1 MDPVWAEAETEILVH
16 AAAPSLASHDAYYRA
31 LASAYLDFQPA
42 RTTLVVPA
50 RDGDGGVN
58 CRSPSAEAIDSPQ
71 LSFEDVWDNAGSPR
85 PELPQCPDV
94 EALVTDWQSPLSLPP
109 SEVEDSQ
116 PFHHLRLGIQ
126 SSQGTDSPPRREP
139 PSSAL
144 PSSSPGRG
152 DTDTTTDGHDPSS
165 SDSSAF
171 ANDGERYGHDTAPS
185 SGRAESE
192 PILADRTTFLPL
204 RRELLMTKSLSD
216 VGPGRPE
223 LSNGAGVARQSGLGT
238 ELVGALEVFAPE
250 PDSSCDDLEPSS
262 LLTYNLVKLDSDLGL
277 TRRFVSKRRLL
288 QGREPRPT
296 ERGFWELA
304 CSGWD
309 PEAKRETW
317 GYLSRYVGEGRAGW
331 GVWLKRDGATDSIR
345 LFSFGHVLGHMYLLL
360 YTATRRRILSLDCTW
375 TSGGD
380 GLVLVPATKNGWDV

>member
-16 AAAPSLASHDAYYRA
+16 AAAPSRASHDAYYRA
-31 LASAYLDFQPA
+31 LASAYLDFQPS
-42 RTTLVVPA
+42 RITLLVPA
-50 RDGDGGVN
+50 RDADPDPD
-58 CRSPSAEAIDSPQ
+58 CPPSPNQVIHSPQ
-71 LSFEDVWDNAGSPR
+71 LSFEDVLDNASSHR
-85 PELPQCPDV
+85 PELPRYPDAEV
-94 EALVTDWQSPLSLPP
+94 LAADSQSPLSVPP

-116 PFHHLRLGIQ
+116 PFHHLRLGTR
-126 SSQGTDSPPRREP
+126 SSQGSDSPARREP
-139 PSSAL
+139 PSLAL

-152 DTDTTTDGHDPSS
+152 DIDASIYGLGLSNSDVDAFDDDPEHD
-165 SDSSAF
+165 
-171 ANDGERYGHDTAPS
+171 GHDTAPS
-185 SGRAESE
+185 SGRADSE
-192 PILADRTTFLPL
+192 PLLADGAGFSPL

-223 LSNGAGVARQSGLGT
+223 LSHEARAARQGGPGARLA
-238 ELVGALEVFAPE
+238 GALEVFAPE
-250 PDSSCDDLEPSS
+250 PDGSCDDLEPSS

-277 TRRFVSKRRLL
+277 ARRFVSKRRLL

-304 CSGWD
+304 CSGWGPD
-309 PEAKRETW
+309 AKRETW
-317 GYLSRYVGEGRAGW
+317 GYLARYVGEGRAGW
-331 GVWLKRDGATDSIR
+331 GVWLKRDNATDSIR

-380 GLVLVPATKNGWDV
+380 GLVLVPATKNRWDM

>member
-1 MDPVWAEAETEILVH
+1 MDPVWAEAEIEILVH
-16 AAAPSLASHDAYYRA
+16 AAAPSRASHDAYYRA
-31 LASAYLDFQPA
+31 LASAYVDFQPA
-42 RTTLVVPA
+42 RTTVLVPA
-50 RDGDGGVN
+50 RDGDGGAN
-58 CRSPSAEAIDSPQ
+58 CPSSSAEAIDSPQ

-85 PELPQCPDV
+85 PELPQYPD
-94 EALVTDWQSPLSLPP
+94 AQAPAADSQSSMSVPP

-116 PFHHLRLGIQ
+116 PFHNLRLGIR
-126 SSQGTDSPPRREP
+126 SSQGTDSPPRCELH
-139 PSSAL
+139 SSAL
-144 PSSSPGRG
+144 PPSSPGRG
-152 DTDTTTDGHDPSS
+152 DTDTSTAGLDLSS
-165 SDSSAF
+165 SDFGAF
-171 ANDGERYGHDTAPS
+171 GDDGDHDGHDTAPS
-185 SGRAESE
+185 SGRADSE
-192 PILADRTTFLPL
+192 PLLADGARFSPL
-204 RRELLMTKSLSD
+204 HRELLMTKSLSD
-216 VGPGRPE
+216 VGHGRPE
-223 LSNGAGVARQSGLGT
+223 LSHELRVARQGGLGT
-238 ELVGALEVFAPE
+238 RLAGALEVFAPE
-250 PDSSCDDLEPSS
+250 PDGSCDDLEPSS

-317 GYLSRYVGEGRAGW
+317 GYLARYVGEGRAGW

-360 YTATRRRILSLDCTW
+360 YTATRRRILSHDCTW

-380 GLVLVPATKNGWDV
+380 GLVLVPATKNGWDA